1 MDTWIFSSRDLGH
14 RAIIKIQ
21 VRHLNIKYTIR
32 NDPIMQGQDGMM
44 AGVFN
49 SKEIH
54 HSINNAKF
62 IKTLPFISAII
73 AYYLLCVEDA
83 RPQNKHGQI

>member
-1 MDTWIFSSRDLGH
+1 MKSFLLQAEDSVGHMDNSSRDLGH
-14 RAIIKIQ
+14 RAITKIQ

-44 AGVFN
+44 AGVIFHL
-49 SKEIH
+49 KEIH

-62 IKTLPFISAII
+62 IKTLPFISAISI
-73 AYYLLCVEDA
+73 LSTRC
-83 RPQNKHGQI
+83 